1 MLSKLKVL
9 SNAAERLVS
18 CYIVSPASLSS
29 LCTQSGRAL
38 AEAAGCSRQRGIS
51 WRPPFALS
59 ASQYSTA
66 AAAIDSNAGLL
77 IHPSAATRLRELQ
90 AEKPG
95 STVVLRI
102 EVEGGGCSGFQY
114 RFKLDDAVRDDDLV
128 FEQDG
133 GRVVC
138 DTLSLEFLRGATL
151 EFEDTL
157 MRAAFT
163 ISKNPNAEAS
173 CGCGS
178 SFAAKLK

>member
-77 IHPSAATRLRELQ
+77 IHPSAATVSTVGTEQLPCATFHRRLCFDTTRAAQFHRGICAVHMQRLRELQ

-114 RFKLDDAVRDDDLV
+114 RFKLDDAVRDDDL
-128 FEQDG
+128 
-133 GRVVC
+133 
-138 DTLSLEFLRGATL
+138 
-151 EFEDTL
+151 
-157 MRAAFT
+157 
-163 ISKNPNAEAS
+163 
-173 CGCGS
+173 
-178 SFAAKLK
+178 